1 MLVISRHPQQEIVF
15 PHLGITVSVLQV
27 RGRIVKLGI
36 DAPQAVKVF
45 RPEIRGA
52 EESAAPVDET
62 TTGTFDCDR
71 KEHRRRNE
79 LNLLQLRL
87 ESLQRRID
95 KGEIVDPEST
105 LEWLLGNVRAFE
117 REIDFERNPGVPG
130 TAGRPLR
137 LLIVEDS
144 DNERRLL
151 AYLLAQQGFDVHVA
165 RDGGEALEQIRMIG
179 CSKPDIVLMDME
191 MPISNGLETLQRIR
205 DDEGLADLK
214 VFAVTGSIRQ
224 PENEPVGRGW
234 DGWFRKP
241 INVSKLIEGI
251 RAETS
256 GCAFAAGM

>member
-1 MLVISRHPQQEIVF
+1 MLVISRHAQQEIVF
-15 PHLGITVSVLQV
+15 PHLGIKVSVLQV
-27 RGRIVKLGI
+27 RGRLVKLGI
-36 DAPQAVKVF
+36 EAPEAVKIF
-45 RPEIRGA
+45 RQEILDGEELAVAMEQDHA
-52 EESAAPVDET
+52 ESVDSQS
-62 TTGTFDCDR
+62 

-95 KGEIVDPEST
+95 RGEIVDPEST
-105 LEWLLGNVRAFE
+105 LEWLLGNVNTFDQ
-117 REIDFERNPGVPG
+117 EIGLSRNSGFPG

-165 RDGGEALEQIRMIG
+165 RDGAEALEQIRMIG
-179 CSKPDIVLMDME
+179 SSRPDVVLMDMQ
-191 MPISNGLETLQRIR
+191 MPMVNGLETLQRIR

-224 PENEPVGRGW
+224 PEHEPIGRGW
-234 DGWFRKP
+234 DGWFQKP
-241 INVSKLIEGI
+241 INISKLIECI

-256 GCAFAAGM
+256 DCTYATGM

>member
-15 PHLGITVSVLQV
+15 PHLGIKVSVLQV

-36 DAPQAVKVF
+36 EAPPAVKVF
-45 RPEIRGA
+45 RQEILGD
-52 EESAAPVDET
+52 EESAFAMDQANAET
-62 TTGTFDCDR
+62 LESQK

-95 KGEIVDPEST
+95 RGEIVDPEST
-105 LEWLLGNVRAFE
+105 LEWLLGNVRAFDQE
-117 REIDFERNPGVPG
+117 VGLSRNPGIPG
-130 TAGRPLR
+130 MAGRPLR

-165 RDGGEALEQIRMIG
+165 RDGAEALEQIRMIG
-179 CSKPDIVLMDME
+179 CSKPDVVLMDMQ

-224 PENEPVGRGW
+224 PENEPIGKGW

-241 INVSKLIEGI
+241 INIGKLIECI

-256 GCAFAAGM
+256 VCTYAAGK